1 MKLFSKEIVKL
12 HGLPVTI
19 VSERDVEFVSYFW
32 KTLWNTVKFSSAF
45 HLKLMV
51 KLRLL
56 TIVWDTVML
65 FRRC

>member
-19 VSERDVEFVSYFW
+19 VSDRDVKFFSYFW

-45 HLKLMV
+45 HLQTDGQTEAVNHSLGYCYV
-51 KLRLL
+51 
-56 TIVWDTVML
+56 V
-65 FRRC
+65 